1 MERKEL
7 KNNPLIF
14 LLSFSLILFG
24 WYFVSFS
31 VKPDGLTFISPAP
44 FSIWMLIR
52 SSCNHNIPEAGTY
65 LPAVFPKCGMKYLPL
80 ASFAVTSLKKNYSNP
95 KVANSQPW
103 PLSVLHLGKWW
114 PSDHVLW
121 GSSTVQNSGWT
132 SPQLQAQEGEDL
144 AALLLLPW
152 LCGAWKDLL
161 VLCAPHRSASS
172 ACVHWCSHKNSL
184 RGIIC
189 SVEGEFRYRRLW
201 FFGSLLVVPLM
212 ERSGLFASS

>member
-24 WYFVSFS
+24 WYFISFS

-52 SSCNHNIPEAGTY
+52 SSRNHNIPEAGTY
-65 LPAVFPKCGMKYLPL
+65 LPAAFPKCGMKYLPL

-95 KVANSQPW
+95 KVANSRPW

-144 AALLLLPW
+144 AALLLPPW
-152 LCGAWKDLL
+152 LCGA
-161 VLCAPHRSASS
+161 
-172 ACVHWCSHKNSL
+172 
-184 RGIIC
+184 
-189 SVEGEFRYRRLW
+189 
-201 FFGSLLVVPLM
+201 
-212 ERSGLFASS
+212 